1 MVRLRRAF
9 GPLVAIGLALGMVG
23 LLLVG
28 PVAAQQT
35 PTATR
40 SLSATTVAA
49 GDEVTV
55 SITANDY
62 GTFGAVVETLPAGFS
77 YVSVSDTDIRVTETG
92 QEVKFILFGE
102 TSFSVHRDRLQRSW

>member
-49 GDEVTV
+49 GGQVTV
-55 SITANDY
+55 TINASDY
-62 GTFGAVVETLPAGFS
+62 GQFGAVVETLPAGFS
-77 YVSVSDTDIRVTETG
+77 YVEG
-92 QEVKFILFGE
+92 ACPILMFALLKMASKSGLVC
-102 TSFSVHRDRLQRSW
+102 SISLSPPPSAIP